1 MKEVN
6 LGIIGLGYKGKTHLQ
21 NALQLEGTRVIGVAD
36 TSEQALSY
44 AKKIGVR
51 NVYKNYED
59 LVKNNQLDA
68 VVISLP
74 NFLHLESAIKAA
86 EAGKDILMEKPL
98 ARNVK
103 EGEKILS
110 SVENNG
116 VRLMMGYDMRFNPL
130 FKETKNKI
138 VDGFFGDVQIA
149 EVTNVSGGPF
159 SSRSDK
165 VVSQWW
171 FDKNL
176 SGGGVLLDLGTHSID
191 FLSWYFG
198 KVDSV
203 KSYLGY
209 MFNLDMEDTA
219 TCVLVFNRGPI
230 AILNVGWFS
239 RDFLLSVQICGTAK
253 NLLVQAAPLRT
264 LERVGKDLKSKFG
277 APNCDPF
284 YLELEYFVK
293 SLQRDE
299 QPKPSCEDGLICQR
313 LVAAAYENSVVRN
326 ENTLTEELEF

>member
-116 VRLMMGYDMRFNPL
+116 VRLMITLP
-130 FKETKNKI
+130 
-138 VDGFFGDVQIA
+138 
-149 EVTNVSGGPF
+149 
-159 SSRSDK
+159 
-165 VVSQWW
+165 
-171 FDKNL
+171 
-176 SGGGVLLDLGTHSID
+176 VLPEALTP
-191 FLSWYFG
+191 
-198 KVDSV
+198 
-203 KSYLGY
+203 
-209 MFNLDMEDTA
+209 
-219 TCVLVFNRGPI
+219 RG
-230 AILNVGWFS
+230 S
-239 RDFLLSVQICGTAK
+239 
-253 NLLVQAAPLRT
+253 
-264 LERVGKDLKSKFG
+264 
-277 APNCDPF
+277 
-284 YLELEYFVK
+284 
-293 SLQRDE
+293 
-299 QPKPSCEDGLICQR
+299 
-313 LVAAAYENSVVRN
+313 
-326 ENTLTEELEF
+326 